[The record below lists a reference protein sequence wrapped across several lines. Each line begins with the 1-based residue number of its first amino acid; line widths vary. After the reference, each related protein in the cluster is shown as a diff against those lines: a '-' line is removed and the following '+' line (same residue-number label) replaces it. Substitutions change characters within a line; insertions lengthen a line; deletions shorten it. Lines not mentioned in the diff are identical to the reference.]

1 MEARFRNLDRTI
13 ESQPM
18 PSEFEDTRAMIYCND
33 CGAKSNVLYHWLG
46 LKCDLYVPAKFHFSV
61 SILILPR
68 CESYNTAQ
76 LRLLTGTD
84 ETTESELA
92 LRTRPIHVNIP
103 DPSHESISA
112 TSLGVEP
119 FDRTDVNARW
129 RPSTATSTDA
139 HSRQRA
145 VSPTIG
151 NYFEMSRD
159 STWAASIF
167 SRRRS
172 EGGNKDE
179 EAGFWATSPLRKYS
193 FFRKQS
199 GSSDEESDGDSESGG
214 TDEIEDE
221 DDNEAEEDEDDEID
235 AIEIFGHR

>member
-1 MEARFRNLDRTI
+1 M
-13 ESQPM
+13 S
-18 PSEFEDTRAMIYCND
+18 
-33 CGAKSNVLYHWLG
+33 
-46 LKCDLYVPAKFHFSV
+46 
-61 SILILPR
+61 R

-92 LRTRPIHVNIP
+92 LRTRAIPVNIL
-103 DPSHESISA
+103 DTSYDVISA

-119 FDRTDVNARW
+119 FDSADANPRW
-129 RPSTATSTDA
+129 RPSTATSTDGRP
-139 HSRQRA
+139 RQRA
-145 VSPTIG
+145 VSPTVG

-172 EGGNKDE
+172 EGGNE
-179 EAGFWATSPLRKYS
+179 EGEPGFWATSPLRKYA
-193 FFRKQS
+193 FFRKHS
-199 GSSDEESDGDSESGG
+199 VSSDEQSDSDNESGT

-221 DDNEAEEDEDDEID
+221 DDNEVEDDEEDEID

>member
-33 CGAKSNVLYHWLG
+33 CGAKSNV
-46 LKCDLYVPAKFHFSV
+46 P
-61 SILILPR
+61 

-92 LRTRPIHVNIP
+92 LRTRAIPVNIP
-103 DPSHESISA
+103 DPSYEPISA

-119 FDRTDVNARW
+119 FDRTDSDPRW
-129 RPSTATSTDA
+129 RPSTATSTDGRP
-139 HSRQRA
+139 RQRA
-145 VSPTIG
+145 VSPTVG

-172 EGGNKDE
+172 EGGNEDE
-179 EAGFWATSPLRKYS
+179 EAGFWATSPLRKYT
-193 FFRKQS
+193 FFRKHS
-199 GSSDEESDGDSESGG
+199 GSSNEESDSDNESGT

-221 DDNEAEEDEDDEID
+221 DDNEVEEDEEDEID